1 MSVTDRNELV
11 SAITDYSH
19 TLTSKLIA
27 VAGGT
32 SAISHTGI
40 GSCLKDA
47 FGWFSEWPWMET
59 LSYIAIIML
68 IIERGFILWAW
79 NNRRKRGE
87 I

>member
-1 MSVTDRNELV
+1 VTNKNELV
-11 SAITDYSH
+11 NAITDYSH
-19 TLTSKLIA
+19 TLTSKILA

-32 SAISHTGI
+32 SAVSHTRI
-40 GSCLKDA
+40 GDWFRDV
-47 FGWFSEWPWMET
+47 FGWFAAWPWMET